1 MTCSAIAHMGV
12 TWSWC
17 SASVLCLSI
26 ACSSSD
32 GDALNV
38 SADDDDGVTPGQ
50 PGPAATGN
58 PGNGNTPPASGSD
71 GEDPQGPPP
80 PPEIE
85 IERSFQVPVV
95 TGSLIWAANPNS
107 GRVALVDAVTREVRT
122 VAAGLGPRYLAA
134 IQGDGD
140 ERAIV
145 INTGSFDATL
155 FREASGG
162 VLSDVDIPIHAGANA
177 WATSA
182 RGRWAVAWSDASLMP
197 PLDATEG
204 LQDVSVIDLS
214 RAIPTA
220 QRFSVGYRPVAL
232 TINAEET
239 RLYAVTQ
246 SGISVFA
253 LGDEPR
259 LLDDV
264 TILSSEEELA
274 GDAGTAVLD
283 DVPISGDGRFAL
295 VRFAGAERLKVLDLA
310 SGESQVLFLPGEVSD
325 VDIAGD
331 GRRAVAV
338 IRETSQVVTFDLAAA
353 LADASA
359 FTLTGLEGAAIGS
372 VSLPDSG
379 SQALLF
385 TNAVPSD
392 QLAIFDQS
400 APGDARVVSLKAP
413 VDAVFPAPDGSHA
426 IALLT
431 PAADS
436 ARVGAFSVVPVAQ
449 SLPPKI
455 QGTDAPPF
463 QVSIADTRVGVRG
476 LVTTRQDS
484 GALYAVYLARMPSL
498 QVDRIE
504 LASAPIA
511 TGILPELGIGFVAQ
525 EHPEGRITFI
535 DLETAEPQTLTGFE
549 LATRVVSGGKP

>member
-1 MTCSAIAHMGV
+1 MGVCWARCSAG
-12 TWSWC
+12 
-17 SASVLCLSI
+17 LLLLSM
-26 ACSSSD
+26 ACSSS
-32 GDALNV
+32 GDDSNFSFAPE
-38 SADDDDGVTPGQ
+38 DEGTTPNAGGPS
-50 PGPAATGN
+50 PGSNN
-58 PGNGNTPPASGSD
+58 PGVSPGGATDGNDQPAEEPD
-71 GEDPQGPPP
+71 PPP
-80 PPEIE
+80 PPEVE
-85 IERSFQVPVV
+85 SERSFQVPVV
-95 TGSLIWAANPNS
+95 TGSLIWAANPDS
-107 GRVALVDAVTREVRT
+107 GRVALVDAVTREVQT
-122 VAAGLGPRYLAA
+122 LAAGLGPRYLAA
-134 IQGDGD
+134 IEGDGD

-155 FREASGG
+155 FREASDGA
-162 VLSDVDIPIHAGANA
+162 LSDVDIAIHVGANA

-182 RGRWAVAWSDASLMP
+182 GGRWAVAWSDASREAR
-197 PLDATEG
+197 LDPTEG

-214 RAIPTA
+214 AARPVA

-232 TINAEET
+232 TIDAEES

-246 SGISVFA
+246 SGISVIA

-259 LLDDV
+259 LQGDV
-264 TILSSEEELA
+264 TILSSAEELA
-274 GDAGTAVLD
+274 GDAGAPVLD
-283 DVPISGDGRFAL
+283 DVPISADGRFAL

-310 SGESQVLFLPGEVSD
+310 SGESQVLELPGEVSD

-338 IRETSQVVTFDLAAA
+338 IRATSQVVTFDLAAV
-353 LADASA
+353 LEDASA
-359 FTLTGLEGAAIGS
+359 LILTELDGAAIGS
-372 VSLPDSG
+372 VSLPESG
-379 SQALLF
+379 SHALLF

-400 APGDARVVSLKAP
+400 APENSRVVSLKAP
-413 VDAVFPAPDGSHA
+413 IDAVFPAPDGSHA

-431 PAADS
+431 PDADS
-436 ARVGAFSVVPVAQ
+436 VRAGAFSVVPVDE

-463 QVSIADTRVGVRG
+463 QVSVADTRVGVRG
-476 LVTTRQDS
+476 LVTTRQDA

-504 LASAPIA
+504 LASPPIA

-535 DLETAEPQTLTGFE
+535 DLETAEPETLTGFE

>member
-1 MTCSAIAHMGV
+1 MGVCWARCSAGV
-12 TWSWC
+12 
-17 SASVLCLSI
+17 LLLSF
-26 ACSSSD
+26 ACSSSSD
-32 GDALNV
+32 GINLQ
-38 SADDDDGVTPGQ
+38 ADDDDDGESPTQ
-50 PGPAATGN
+50 PGPSPGGGSGADN
-58 PGNGNTPPASGSD
+58 PGAAGSGSS
-71 GEDPQGPPP
+71 PQEPSAP
-80 PPEIE
+80 PPEVE

-95 TGSLIWAANPNS
+95 TGSLIWAANPDS
-107 GRVALVDAVTREVRT
+107 GRVALVDAVTREVQT
-122 VAAGLGPRYLAA
+122 LSAGLGPRYLAA
-134 IQGDGD
+134 IAGDGD

-155 FREASGG
+155 FREASDGA
-162 VLSDVDIPIHAGANA
+162 LSDVDIPIHAGANA
-177 WATSA
+177 WATSSG
-182 RGRWAVAWSDASLMP
+182 GRWAVAWSDASLSAR
-197 PLDATEG
+197 LDPTEG

-214 RAIPTA
+214 AQIPAA

-232 TINAEET
+232 TIDAEES

-246 SGISVFA
+246 SGISVIA

-274 GDAGTAVLD
+274 GDAGTPVLD
-283 DVPISGDGRFAL
+283 DVPISADGRFAL
-295 VRFAGAERLKVLDLA
+295 VRFAGADRLKVLDLA
-310 SGESQVLFLPGEVSD
+310 NGESQVIELPGEVSD

-338 IRETSQVVTFDLAAA
+338 IRETSQVATFDLAAV

-359 FTLTGLEGAAIGS
+359 LTLTELDGAAIGS
-372 VSLPDSG
+372 VSLPESG

-400 APGDARVVSLKAP
+400 APADARVVSLKAP
-413 VDAVFPAPDGSHA
+413 IDAVFPAPDGSHA

-436 ARVGAFSVVPVAQ
+436 VRVGAFSVVPVDE

-455 QGTDAPPF
+455 QGTEAPPF
-463 QVSIADTRVGVRG
+463 QVSVADTSVGVRG
-476 LVTTRQDS
+476 LVTTRQDA
-484 GALYAVYLARMPSL
+484 GAIYAVYLARMPSL

-504 LASAPIA
+504 LASPPIA

-535 DLETAEPQTLTGFE
+535 DLETAEPETLTGFE